1 MFRTEDYVTKD
12 IAKLLRKIGF
22 DEKVS
27 SQITKSGMV
36 WISQEPENFNESG
49 DSYSRPTLYEAQ
61 RWIRNVHNLCVE
73 IYRNASGFFWTICK
87 ADYGT
92 FITDYKMKGP
102 NDGGCWDNYEAALN
116 DGIYKA
122 CQMINK
128 KIVGQNHENSRLHIP

>member
-1 MFRTEDYVTKD
+1 MFRTEDYVTND
-12 IAKLLRKIGF
+12 VAKLLKKNGF

-27 SQITKSGMV
+27 SLITKSGMV
-36 WISQEPENFNESG
+36 WICQEPENHNESG

-61 RWIRNVHNLCVE
+61 RWLRNVHNLCVE
-73 IYRNASGFFWTICK
+73 IYRNASGFFWSICK

-116 DGIYKA
+116 AGIYRA
-122 CQMINK
+122 CQMIK
-128 KIVGQNHENSRLHIP
+128 ERKA